1 MSPRRT
7 TFPERRPLIVI
18 AIVAAIIA
26 LEPPFDSAVAFL
38 AADSLPG
45 RAAMLAL
52 LAVAGAAAAARLGLR
67 LAGHGA
73 RSPVLVGLVAAA
85 AVATY
90 CLAIDCWVL
99 RGQVDPGVARFLHE
113 PLGLRLLYFMPRAF
127 NENVMYRLFLFPLL
141 ALGLASVWRATGR
154 DEALPFW
161 LLLVAMV
168 AAQVVNIGIN
178 VVAMTA
184 AAPTAAL
191 LIYDALRYVVPG
203 VIWAL
208 LFRRNGFATAEIA
221 SVGCHLFLQPGYS
234 LLF

>member
-7 TFPERRPLIVI
+7 TFPEPRPLIVI

-38 AADSLPG
+38 TGDSLPG
-45 RAAMLAL
+45 RAVMLAL
-52 LAVAGAAAAARLGLR
+52 LAVVGAAAAARLGLR

-73 RSPVLVGLVAAA
+73 RSPVLVGLIAAA
-85 AVATY
+85 AVAGY

-99 RGQVDPGVARFLHE
+99 RSQVDPGVARFLHE
-113 PLGLRLLYFMPRAF
+113 PLVLRLLYFMPRAF
-127 NENVMYRLFLFPLL
+127 NENVMYRLFLFPVL
-141 ALGLASVWRATGR
+141 ALGMAGLWRAAGPR
-154 DEALPFW
+154 NPLPFG
-161 LLLVAMV
+161 LLLLAMI
-168 AAQVVNIGIN
+168 AAQVINIGIN

-184 AAPTAAL
+184 SAPTAAL
-191 LIYDALRYVVPG
+191 LTYDALRYVVPG